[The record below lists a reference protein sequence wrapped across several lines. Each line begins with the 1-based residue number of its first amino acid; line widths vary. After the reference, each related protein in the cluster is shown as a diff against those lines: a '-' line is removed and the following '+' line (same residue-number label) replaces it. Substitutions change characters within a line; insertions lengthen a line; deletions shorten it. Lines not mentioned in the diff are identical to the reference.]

1 METIA
6 KYRHAQES
14 AQKVRL
20 VANQIRGMGVLQALD
35 ILTYST
41 KKAAS
46 LVKKTLVSA
55 VSNAEN
61 NSGLDRDNL
70 SVSKIWVDESFRLKR
85 MHARAKGRGSRIVK
99 RFSHITIVLSDIKG
113 K

>member
-1 METIA
+1 MEITA

-20 VANQIRGMGVLQALD
+20 VANLIRGMSVVRALD
-35 ILTYST
+35 VLTYST
-41 KKAAS
+41 QKAAS
-46 LVKKTLVSA
+46 FVKKTLCSA

-61 NSGLDRDNL
+61 NDGLDRDDL
-70 SVSKIWVDESFRLKR
+70 IVSKIWVDESFRLKR
-85 MHARAKGRGSRIVK
+85 MHARAKGRGSRIIK
-99 RFSHITIVLSDIKG
+99 RFSHITIVLSDMKR